1 MYTIDVIQIYD
12 ITMYDIYV
20 IYTYTIYIYIYI
32 RRTRTARSTTPASL
46 VAHCRRGSRTPR
58 MKCPAGLRSAPLF
71 LLYTDCPLSSW
82 TPPSCVS
89 FRCALLRFYPLGVH
103 GRGGGK
109 ALVRARALV
118 RADAL
123 APHACA
129 RARGLASCDRA
140 LARGGGCNASCDRAS
155 TGQRATNPP
164 RVGCLWVSLCPMAV
178 CDCRRGARGY

>member
-20 IYTYTIYIYIYI
+20 IYTYTIYIYIYQ
-32 RRTRTARSTTPASL
+32 AHADRSQYHTCVFGGALPEGLEDAEDEMS
-46 VAHCRRGSRTPR
+46 
-58 MKCPAGLRSAPLF
+58 AGLRSAPLF

-82 TPPSCVS
+82 MPPSCVS

-178 CDCRRGARGY
+178 CDCRRGTRGY

>member
-1 MYTIDVIQIYD
+1 MSSWPKVRTPFPIIYGLPPEFVD
-12 ITMYDIYV
+12 APLLCFV
-20 IYTYTIYIYIYI
+20 SV
-32 RRTRTARSTTPASL
+32 RAPAVLS
-46 VAHCRRGSRTPR
+46 VGGPWQRRG
-58 MKCPAGLRSAPLF
+58 
-71 LLYTDCPLSSW
+71 
-82 TPPSCVS
+82 CVE
-89 FRCALLRFYPLGVH
+89 
-103 GRGGGK
+103 K
-109 ALVRARALV
+109 ALV